1 MPLSYRQL
9 QARIS
14 KYNEF
19 NRRTFDETSPSK
31 KSLFFK
37 YLKKSTWSLM
47 NYDFQNEVQHAVTKK
62 KIASK
67 EEAMRDSQIFWET
80 IKEKL

>member
-1 MPLSYRQL
+1 
-9 QARIS
+9 
-14 KYNEF
+14 
-19 NRRTFDETSPSK
+19 
-31 KSLFFK
+31 
-37 YLKKSTWSLM
+37 M

-80 IKEKL
+80 IKEKLQ

>member
-14 KYNEF
+14 KNNEF
-19 NRRTFDETSPSK
+19 NRRTFERQSPTK

-37 YLKKSTWSLM
+37 YLKKSTSTLS
-47 NYDFQNEVQHAVTKK
+47 NQDFQTVVQHAVTKK

-67 EEAMRDSQIFWET
+67 EQAMRESQAYW
-80 IKEKL
+80 